1 MSIDSAMRFKSL
13 LSQLVF
19 LGLPS
24 IVIAV
29 TCFIVLFGDQGLLEL
44 SRNNQQLAEVR
55 MEIAKIE
62 SENRDLEL
70 QIRRLR
76 SSPVQ
81 VELLTAE
88 KLQKATDNTV
98 VYRFND

>member
-1 MSIDSAMRFKSL
+1 ML
-13 LSQLVF
+13 
-19 LGLPS
+19 
-24 IVIAV
+24 
-29 TCFIVLFGDQGLLEL
+29 VLFGDQGLLEL

-55 MEIAKIE
+55 IEIAKIQ
-62 SENRDLEL
+62 SENRDLEI

-88 KLQKATDNTV
+88 KLQKASKNAV
-98 VYRFND
+98 IYRFND